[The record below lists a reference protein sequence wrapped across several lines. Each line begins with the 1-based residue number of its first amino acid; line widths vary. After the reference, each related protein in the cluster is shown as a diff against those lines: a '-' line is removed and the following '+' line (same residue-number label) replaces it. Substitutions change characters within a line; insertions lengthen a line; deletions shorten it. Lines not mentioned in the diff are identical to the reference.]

1 MPVEKAKKV
10 SESRT
15 ETAHLMMPED
25 ANPSGNVFGG
35 RILAYVDEVAAL
47 VAKRH
52 CRTNVVT
59 ASIDRV
65 DFFQPVYIGNLL
77 ILKAALNYAGKTSM
91 EVGVRIEAEDL
102 KTGKKKHT
110 GSCYV
115 TLVSMDKNGKPKKVP
130 KLALQSSEEKRRWR
144 EAEKRKKER
153 LKLLRSSHFD

>member
-1 MPVEKAKKV
+1 MGKAKKV
-10 SESRT
+10 SDSKT
-15 ETAHLMMPED
+15 ETSHLMMPQD

-77 ILKAALNYAGKTSM
+77 LLKASLNHVGTTSM

-102 KTGKKKHT
+102 KTGKRSHT

-115 TLVSMDKNGKPKKVP
+115 TLVSMDARGRPKRVP
-130 KLALQSSEEKRRWR
+130 GLVPETPEERKRWR
-144 EAEKRKKER
+144 EAEKRRK
-153 LKLLRSSHFD
+153 